1 MLCSN
6 IASIIMDEQAG
17 EKTSMCGAV
26 RFVLEHPQT
35 ELAETLAVVADT
47 PHLVESRFW
56 GPQPVLPVRTATGN
70 WQVLPWGNRS
80 EYHDIPTGG
89 WAQRERLAQGGWAR
103 YGATEV
109 VIPVCAGYEQGVWFA
124 IHTGIQGIVVHH
136 HAGPRVYMVTEAAS
150 AAYMA
155 LTHHPRQPWLI
166 AQSEYP
172 VLPGSRQQLGLGL

>member
-1 MLCSN
+1 MK
-6 IASIIMDEQAG
+6 G
-17 EKTSMCGAV
+17 GHMCGAA
-26 RFVLEHPQT
+26 RFGLEQPHT
-35 ELAETLAVVADT
+35 DLAQAVVAVADA
-47 PHLVESRFW
+47 PGLVESRYW
-56 GPQPVLPVRTATGN
+56 GPRPVLPVRTAQGG
-70 WQVLPWGNRS
+70 WQLLPWGNRS

-89 WAQRERLAQGGWAR
+89 WAQRERLMQGGWAR

-124 IHTGIQGIVVHH
+124 IHAGIHGIVVRH

-150 AAYMA
+150 AAYVA

-166 AQSEYP
+166 EQSEYP